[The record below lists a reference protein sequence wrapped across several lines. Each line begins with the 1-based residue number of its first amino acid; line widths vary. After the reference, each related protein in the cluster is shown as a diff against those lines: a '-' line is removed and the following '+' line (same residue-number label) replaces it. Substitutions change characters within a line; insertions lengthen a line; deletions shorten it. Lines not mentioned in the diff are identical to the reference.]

1 MTTLVTEADVVA
13 AGVDAQSRIDKHL
26 SRAYA
31 AAAQL
36 TAVTERGVELG
47 MIQSI
52 EAKTIIGDARAAQGS
67 IGAVAAEFA
76 RLHRAQTD
84 ACVAGGHDLG
94 SVTTAGGV
102 TIGGVSPL
110 GGAR

>member
-1 MTTLVTEADVVA
+1 MPLTTIDEVVNAGIA
-13 AGVDAQSRIDKHL
+13 AQVLIDKHL
-26 SRAYA
+26 AKAYDA
-31 AAAQL
+31 AVEL
-36 TAVTERGVELG
+36 TAVTEAGVMLG
-47 MIQSI
+47 MVQSI

-84 ACVAGGHDLG
+84 ACIAAGADLG

-102 TIGGVSPL
+102 TIGGVGPL
-110 GGAR
+110 SGGR